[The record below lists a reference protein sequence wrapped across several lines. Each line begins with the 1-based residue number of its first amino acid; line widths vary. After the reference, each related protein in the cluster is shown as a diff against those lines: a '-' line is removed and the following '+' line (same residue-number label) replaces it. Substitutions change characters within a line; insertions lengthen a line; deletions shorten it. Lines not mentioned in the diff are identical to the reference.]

1 MCETKKELE
10 MNSYNV
16 GDNLLLLK
24 EMESESIDLIYFDPP
39 YNTGRNFFN
48 FNDKFKT
55 KNEYIEYMKK
65 RLVEVGRVLKKTG
78 SVIIHIEPRISHYY
92 RVLCDDIFGCNNFT
106 NEIVWKTGGNAKNK
120 KKLNR
125 WHDTIIVYSKSKKQK
140 FNPQYAPYD
149 EEYRKRNN
157 VKVCEDSGNE
167 YVTTAIHNS
176 QPEVNP
182 RMNLRYEWN
191 GHKKQWYV
199 TKDKMMNLH
208 KDGRLVY
215 NKNGVPRIKRYLKE
229 MDGVPLR
236 DLWIDISNVQRG
248 EKLKYATQK
257 PVKLLERLVK
267 LYSNKDDVCMDIFA
281 GSGTLGRACINQK
294 RKYLLIDINEE
305 GKSLFEKSIN

>member
-1 MCETKKELE
+1 
-10 MNSYNV
+10 MNTYKV
-16 GDNLLLLK
+16 GDNLDLLK
-24 EMESESIDLIYFDPP
+24 EIEECSVDMIYFDPP

-55 KNEYIEYMKK
+55 KQDYIEFIRL
-65 RLVEVGRVLKKTG
+65 RLVEVHRVLKKTG
-78 SVIIHIEPRISHYY
+78 SVIIHIEPRISHYF
-92 RVLCDDIFGCNNFT
+92 RVLCDDIFGDNNFT

-125 WHDTIIVYSKSKKQK
+125 WHDTIIVYSKSSKQT
-140 FNPQYAPYD
+140 FNPQYTPYGD
-149 EEYRKRNN
+149 EYRKKNN
-157 VKVCEDSGNE
+157 VKICEHHGKE

-191 GHKKQWYV
+191 GHEKQWYV
-199 TKDKMMNLH
+199 TRDKMQNLH
-208 KDGRLVY
+208 DDHRLVY
-215 NKNGVPRIKRYLKE
+215 NKKGVPRIKRFLEE

-257 PVKLLERLVK
+257 PVKLLERIVR
-267 LYSNKDDVCMDIFA
+267 LYSNEGNVCMDIFA
-281 GSGTLGRACINQK
+281 GSGTLGRACIYEK
-294 RKYLLIDINEE
+294 RKYLLMDINED
-305 GKSLFEKSIN
+305 GKALFEKSIS

>member
-1 MCETKKELE
+1 M
-10 MNSYNV
+10 
-16 GDNLLLLK
+16 
-24 EMESESIDLIYFDPP
+24 IYFDPP

-55 KNEYIEYMKK
+55 KQDYIEFIRL
-65 RLVEVGRVLKKTG
+65 RLVEVHRVLKKTG
-78 SVIIHIEPRISHYY
+78 SVIIHIEPRISHYF
-92 RVLCDDIFGCNNFT
+92 RVLCDDIFGDNNFT

-125 WHDTIIVYSKSKKQK
+125 WHDTIIVYSKSSKQT
-140 FNPQYAPYD
+140 FNPQYAPYGD
-149 EEYRKRNN
+149 EYRKKNN
-157 VKVCEDSGNE
+157 VKICEHHGKE

-191 GHKKQWYV
+191 GHEKQWYV
-199 TKDKMMNLH
+199 TRDKMQNLH
-208 KDGRLVY
+208 DDHRLVY
-215 NKNGVPRIKRYLKE
+215 NKKGVPRIKRFLEE

-257 PVKLLERLVK
+257 PVKLLERIVR
-267 LYSNKDDVCMDIFA
+267 LYSNEGDVCMDIFA
-281 GSGTLGRACINQK
+281 GSGTLGRACINEK
-294 RKYLLIDINEE
+294 RKYLLMDINED
-305 GKSLFEKSIN
+305 GKALFEKSIS

>member
-1 MCETKKELE
+1 
-10 MNSYNV
+10 MNTYKV
-16 GDNLLLLK
+16 GDNLDLLK
-24 EMESESIDLIYFDPP
+24 EIEECSVDMIYFDPP

-55 KNEYIEYMKK
+55 KQDYIEFIRL
-65 RLVEVGRVLKKTG
+65 RLVEVHRVLKKTG
-78 SVIIHIEPRISHYY
+78 SVIIHIEPRISHYF
-92 RVLCDDIFGCNNFT
+92 RVLCDDIFGDNNFT

-125 WHDTIIVYSKSKKQK
+125 WHDTIIVYSKSSKQT
-140 FNPQYAPYD
+140 FNPQYTPYGD
-149 EEYRKRNN
+149 EYRKKNN
-157 VKVCEDSGNE
+157 VKICEHHGKE

-191 GHKKQWYV
+191 GHEKQWYV
-199 TKDKMMNLH
+199 TRDKMQNLH
-208 KDGRLVY
+208 DDHRLVY
-215 NKNGVPRIKRYLKE
+215 NKKGVPRIKRFLEE

-257 PVKLLERLVK
+257 PVKLLERIVR
-267 LYSNKDDVCMDIFA
+267 LYSNEGNVCMDIFA
-281 GSGTLGRACINQK
+281 GSGTLGRACINEK
-294 RKYLLIDINEE
+294 RKYLLMDINED
-305 GKSLFEKSIN
+305 GKALFEKSIS

>member
-1 MCETKKELE
+1 
-10 MNSYNV
+10 MNTYKV
-16 GDNLLLLK
+16 GDNLDLLK
-24 EMESESIDLIYFDPP
+24 EIETCSVDMIYFDPP

-55 KNEYIEYMKK
+55 KQDYIEFIRL
-65 RLVEVGRVLKKTG
+65 RLVEVHRVLKKTG
-78 SVIIHIEPRISHYY
+78 SVIIHIEPRISHYF
-92 RVLCDDIFGCNNFT
+92 RVLCDDIFGDNNFT

-125 WHDTIIVYSKSKKQK
+125 WHDTIIVYTKSSTQT
-140 FNPQYAPYD
+140 FNPQYAPYGD
-149 EEYRKRNN
+149 EYRKKNN
-157 VKVCEDSGNE
+157 VKICEHHGKE

-191 GHKKQWYV
+191 GHEKQWYV
-199 TKDKMMNLH
+199 TRDKMQNLH
-208 KDGRLVY
+208 DDHRLVY
-215 NKNGVPRIKRYLKE
+215 NKKGVPRIKRFLEE

-257 PVKLLERLVK
+257 PVKLLERIVR
-267 LYSNKDDVCMDIFA
+267 LYSNEGDVCMDIFA
-281 GSGTLGRACINQK
+281 GSGTLGRACINEK
-294 RKYLLIDINEE
+294 RKYLLMDINAD
-305 GKSLFEKSIN
+305 GKALFEKSIS

>member
-1 MCETKKELE
+1 
-10 MNSYNV
+10 MNTYKV
-16 GDNLLLLK
+16 GDNLDLLK
-24 EMESESIDLIYFDPP
+24 EIETCSVDMIYFDPP

-55 KNEYIEYMKK
+55 KQDYIEFIRL
-65 RLVEVGRVLKKTG
+65 RLVEVHRVLKKTG
-78 SVIIHIEPRISHYY
+78 SVIIHIEPRISHYF
-92 RVLCDDIFGCNNFT
+92 RVLCDDIFGDNNFT

-125 WHDTIIVYSKSKKQK
+125 WHDTIIVYSKSSKQT
-140 FNPQYAPYD
+140 FNPQYAPYGD
-149 EEYRKRNN
+149 EYRKKNN
-157 VKVCEDSGNE
+157 VKICEHHGKE

-191 GHKKQWYV
+191 GHEKQWYV
-199 TKDKMMNLH
+199 TRDKMQNLH
-208 KDGRLVY
+208 DDHRLVY
-215 NKNGVPRIKRYLKE
+215 NKKGVPRIKRFLEE

-257 PVKLLERLVK
+257 PVKLLERIVR
-267 LYSNKDDVCMDIFA
+267 LYSNEGDVCMDIFA
-281 GSGTLGRACINQK
+281 GSGTLGRACINEK
-294 RKYLLIDINEE
+294 RKYLLMDINED
-305 GKSLFEKSIN
+305 GKVLFEKSIS

>member
-1 MCETKKELE
+1 
-10 MNSYNV
+10 MNTYKV
-16 GDNLLLLK
+16 GDNLDLLK
-24 EMESESIDLIYFDPP
+24 EIETCSVDMIYFDPP

-55 KNEYIEYMKK
+55 KQDYIEFIRL
-65 RLVEVGRVLKKTG
+65 RLVEVHRVLKKTG
-78 SVIIHIEPRISHYY
+78 SVIIHIEPRISHYF
-92 RVLCDDIFGCNNFT
+92 RVLCDDIFGDNNFT

-125 WHDTIIVYSKSKKQK
+125 WHDTIIVYSKSSKQT
-140 FNPQYAPYD
+140 FNPQYAPYGD
-149 EEYRKRNN
+149 EYRKKNN
-157 VKVCEDSGNE
+157 VKICEHHGKE

-191 GHKKQWYV
+191 GHEKQWYV
-199 TKDKMMNLH
+199 TRDKMQNLH
-208 KDGRLVY
+208 DDHRLVY
-215 NKNGVPRIKRYLKE
+215 NKKGVPRIKRFLEE

-257 PVKLLERLVK
+257 PVKLLERIVR
-267 LYSNKDDVCMDIFA
+267 LYSNEGDVCMDIFA
-281 GSGTLGRACINQK
+281 GSGTLGRACINEK
-294 RKYLLIDINEE
+294 RKYLLMDINED
-305 GKSLFEKSIN
+305 GKALFEKSIS

>member
-1 MCETKKELE
+1 
-10 MNSYNV
+10 MNTYKV
-16 GDNLLLLK
+16 GDNLDLLK
-24 EMESESIDLIYFDPP
+24 EIETCSVDMIYFDPP

-55 KNEYIEYMKK
+55 KQDYIEFIRL
-65 RLVEVGRVLKKTG
+65 RLVEVHRVLKKTG
-78 SVIIHIEPRISHYY
+78 SVIIHIEPRISHYF
-92 RVLCDDIFGCNNFT
+92 RVLCDDIFGDNNFT

-125 WHDTIIVYSKSKKQK
+125 WHDTIIVYSKSSKQT
-140 FNPQYAPYD
+140 FNPQYAPYGD
-149 EEYRKRNN
+149 EYRKKNN
-157 VKVCEDSGNE
+157 VKICEHHGKE

-191 GHKKQWYV
+191 GHEKQWYV
-199 TKDKMMNLH
+199 TRDKMQNLH
-208 KDGRLVY
+208 DDHRLVY
-215 NKNGVPRIKRYLKE
+215 NKKGVPRIKRFLEE

-257 PVKLLERLVK
+257 PVKLLERIVR
-267 LYSNKDDVCMDIFA
+267 LYSNEGDLCMDIFA
-281 GSGTLGRACINQK
+281 GSGTLGRACINEK
-294 RKYLLIDINEE
+294 RKYLLMDINED
-305 GKSLFEKSIN
+305 GKALFEKSIS

>member
-1 MCETKKELE
+1 
-10 MNSYNV
+10 MNTYKV
-16 GDNLLLLK
+16 GDNLDLLK
-24 EMESESIDLIYFDPP
+24 EIEECSVDMIYFDPP

-55 KNEYIEYMKK
+55 KQDYIEFIRL
-65 RLVEVGRVLKKTG
+65 RLVEVHRVLKKTG
-78 SVIIHIEPRISHYY
+78 SVIIHIEPRISHYF
-92 RVLCDDIFGCNNFT
+92 RVLCDDIFGDNNFT

-125 WHDTIIVYSKSKKQK
+125 WHDTIIVYSKSSKQH
-140 FNPQYAPYD
+140 FNPQYAPYGD
-149 EEYRKRNN
+149 EYRKKNN
-157 VKVCEDSGNE
+157 VKICEHNGKE

-191 GHKKQWYV
+191 GHEKQWYV
-199 TKDKMMNLH
+199 TRDKMQNLH
-208 KDGRLVY
+208 DDHRLVY
-215 NKNGVPRIKRYLKE
+215 NKKGVPRIKRFLEE

-257 PVKLLERLVK
+257 PVKLLERIVR
-267 LYSNKDDVCMDIFA
+267 LYSNEGNVCMDIFA
-281 GSGTLGRACINQK
+281 GSGTLGRACINEK
-294 RKYLLIDINEE
+294 RKYLLMDINED
-305 GKSLFEKSIN
+305 GKALFEKSIS

>member
-1 MCETKKELE
+1 
-10 MNSYNV
+10 MNTYKV
-16 GDNLLLLK
+16 GDNLDLLK
-24 EMESESIDLIYFDPP
+24 EIEACSVDMIYFDPP

-55 KNEYIEYMKK
+55 KQDYIEFIRL
-65 RLVEVGRVLKKTG
+65 RLVEVHRVLKKTG
-78 SVIIHIEPRISHYY
+78 SVIIHIEPRISHYF
-92 RVLCDDIFGCNNFT
+92 RVLCDDIFGDNNFT

-125 WHDTIIVYSKSKKQK
+125 WHDTIIVYSKSSKQN

-149 EEYRKRNN
+149 DEYRKKNN
-157 VKVCEDSGNE
+157 VKICEHHGKE

-191 GHKKQWYV
+191 GHQKQWYV
-199 TKDKMMNLH
+199 TRDKMQNLH
-208 KDGRLVY
+208 DDHRLVY
-215 NKNGVPRIKRYLKE
+215 NKKGVPRIKRFLEE

-236 DLWIDISNVQRG
+236 DLWMDISNVQRG

-257 PVKLLERLVK
+257 PVKLLERIVR
-267 LYSNKDDVCMDIFA
+267 LYSNEGDVCMDIFA
-281 GSGTLGRACINQK
+281 GSGTLGRACINEK
-294 RKYLLIDINEE
+294 RKYLLMDINED
-305 GKSLFEKSIN
+305 GKALFEKSIS